1 MKINTYTGIIIQ
13 ARTDSNRLPNK
24 VLLKIEGKPLIWHVF
39 NRVRKI
45 KKVDR
50 LILATTN
57 RSKDKRLINFAQKN
71 KIDYFGGSSKNVLD
85 RFYQCA
91 KSYNLDIIIRITADC
106 PLIDPGLI
114 EEMLNFFKKK
124 KFDYVSNTIEPTYP
138 DGLDVEV
145 FSFKSLKKTW
155 LNAKKNSEKEH
166 VTSFIKNNP
175 KQFKIFNYK
184 NNIDLSNFR
193 WTVDQKEDLVFV
205 RKVYRFMNP
214 KKKFDMKFIL
224 HKLEKNP
231 NILKINDGIKRNE
244 GYQKS
249 VLLDK

>member
-1 MKINTYTGIIIQ
+1 M
-13 ARTDSNRLPNK
+13 
-24 VLLKIEGKPLIWHVF
+24 V
-39 NRVRKI
+39 
-45 KKVDR
+45 
-50 LILATTN
+50 
-57 RSKDKRLINFAQKN
+57 
-71 KIDYFGGSSKNVLD
+71 
-85 RFYQCA
+85 
-91 KSYNLDIIIRITADC
+91 
-106 PLIDPGLI
+106 
-114 EEMLNFFKKK
+114 
-124 KFDYVSNTIEPTYP
+124 
-138 DGLDVEV
+138 
-145 FSFKSLKKTW
+145 
-155 LNAKKNSEKEH
+155 
-166 VTSFIKNNP
+166 IKNNP